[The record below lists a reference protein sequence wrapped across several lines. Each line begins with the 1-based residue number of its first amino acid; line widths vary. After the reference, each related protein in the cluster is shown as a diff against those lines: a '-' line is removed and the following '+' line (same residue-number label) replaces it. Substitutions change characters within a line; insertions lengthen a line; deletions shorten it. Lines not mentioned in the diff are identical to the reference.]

1 MEGVQSHLVGYANR
15 VRLTGKTIIFSKI
28 IQTLVARRE
37 RVLVLAHRDELI
49 RQAQDKLRAVTGIDC
64 AIEKADETA
73 RESLFPVTVGSVQTL
88 MRPSRLERF
97 SQDHYDTV
105 IVDEAHH
112 ALADSYQRVLQHF
125 CGAKVLGVTATPDR
139 GDKRNLGQ
147 FFDDVAYEY
156 TLPDAVNDGYLC
168 PIKAQTIPLRIDL
181 GGVRV
186 TAGDYNDK
194 DLGNALDPYLEQIAD
209 HMAAAA
215 HDRKSV
221 AFLPL
226 IATSMKLEALLK
238 DRGISVRHI
247 DGTSEDRRDILKW
260 FTAAGPGSVLCNSM
274 LLTEGWDEPSADCIV
289 VLRPTKVRSLYTQ
302 MVGRGTR
309 IHPGKDDL
317 LLLDFLW
324 MSEKHSLC
332 KPAHLVAESE
342 EIAAKMIEAQD
353 FGGGRRDLF
362 ETMAEAKTEA
372 KRARESA
379 LAKQLEENRMRK
391 ARLINPVEWAISIH
405 AEQLEMYEPVFKW
418 QEQRPTKKQIEYL
431 SGRGFDV
438 EAVLN
443 RGHASALIDAIV
455 KRSQENYATPKQV
468 KLLARLGVQ
477 NPERLRFADAK
488 DLIDR
493 IAKNGWRY
501 VA

>member
-1 MEGVQSHLVGYANR
+1 M
-15 VRLTGKTIIFSKI
+15 RLTGKTIIFSKI
-28 IQTLVARRE
+28 IQTLVAQRE

-49 RQAQDKLRAVTGIDC
+49 RQAQDKLHAVTGIDC

-73 RESLFPVTVGSVQTL
+73 QESLFPVTVGSVQTL
-88 MRPSRLERF
+88 MRPKRLERF
-97 SQDHYDTV
+97 APDHYDTV

-112 ALADSYQRVLQHF
+112 ALAESYQRVLKHF

-156 TLPDAVNDGYLC
+156 TLPDAVADGYLC
-168 PIKAQTIPLRIDL
+168 PIKAQTIPLKIDL
-181 GGVRV
+181 GAVRI

-194 DLGNALDPYLEQIAD
+194 DLGNALDPYLDQIAD

-215 HDRKSV
+215 HDRKTV

-226 IATSMKLEALLK
+226 IMTSKKLAALLET
-238 DRGISVRHI
+238 RGISVRHI

-260 FTAAGPGSVLCNSM
+260 FNAAGPGSALCNSM
-274 LLTEGWDEPSADCIV
+274 LLTEGWDEPSADCIT

-324 MSEKHSLC
+324 MSEKHDLC

-342 EIAAKMIEAQD
+342 EIAAAMIKAQD
-353 FGGGRRDLF
+353 SGGGRADLF
-362 ETMAEAKTEA
+362 EAMDAAK
-372 KRARESA
+372 KDLHHARERA
-379 LAKQLEENRMRK
+379 LAKQLEENRLRK
-391 ARLINPVEWAISIH
+391 AKLINPVEWAVSIH

-418 QEQRPTKKQIEYL
+418 QEQKPSKRQIEFL
-431 SGRGFDV
+431 EGRGFDTA
-438 EAVLN
+438 AVSN

-455 KRSQENYATPKQV
+455 KRAQENYATPKQV
-468 KLLARLGVQ
+468 KLLEKFGVQ
-477 NPERLRFADAK
+477 QPELMKFADAK
-488 DLIDR
+488 DAIDR

-501 VA
+501 VAL